1 MTATSNPLFPLT
13 ARDFLPLSHAQI
25 RPVNESLLLEATA
38 RWNASREHLF
48 RLTTDAPSVHA
59 SLKAFIHEQL
69 DLDGDSVQLHFAAT
83 ADQPERYVTLT
94 QACAFVHQIAV
105 PASLYQHCRVVGLPE
120 GKTQY
125 AAQPLELVKPF
136 TQLNVQQA
144 LRTAW
149 VRYWWFTRAPG
160 TPVSRR
166 DHAVA
171 QYSSHLQAAA
181 QLACAS
187 GAITADQL
195 KPLLT
200 VLDPPSE
207 ALQLDGQKIY
217 TEQLRLK
224 RTGLADAE
232 IPGALVITL
241 DAEIVLQLLYLPSE
255 VPALS
260 LFNSRVSMEQWL
272 LDHPSLFPDVAAITR
287 DNLIDYREVDEPLQA
302 GVTHLLEHRLKE
314 KQASL
319 KYTHGRDLAEHGHQ
333 ALEAADHVDRQ
344 QRNQGFFALPPASIL
359 TAVED
364 DAPHDNAPMV
374 FAGLTADLPL
384 AQRRHALLRQ
394 QQPLFGAVQAPAQLT
409 PPSDEQLATL
419 RSQLNRLNEA
429 QQQAHAAATA
439 LWNQPRPQLLELSQQ
454 ANPDYHTLL
463 QARLNGLLAEASLQR
478 QLNQIT
484 QAGHDMLLAA
494 FDPLN
499 APNPELN
506 VSVATL
512 TLSISDRSNGATNT
526 QRKELDGVLL
536 ITLEAALRDASTPQ
550 DLLLYWPGS
559 QGGLQ
564 HFDSLQ
570 ALERWLGVTPS
581 NSSSVELALLNQTPF
596 DYSLTVQLDGW
607 VTQIEEMLRRAP
619 DDTERQ
625 ARELEPMRV
634 QAIEELGVP
643 THTVRELA
651 YAQLLEQNQSG
662 ALAAQLPAWLG
673 QVSAADR
680 AELKALLE
688 RYILAFQR
696 ADEALNLKLPLISSF
711 CKKRLHARLSRDF
724 SLKHPFSVQLDVPES
739 VTHQQHFVGAPGA
752 QGTPT
757 KTVLVPS
764 ATRVKMALD
773 ELALSNIDTPIS
785 ERLSFMKVEV
795 STEDATEGRAL
806 TAGLSV
812 NYLRT
817 LVPELDLAQAYEN
830 LIVETYQGSDR
841 EAYFSRDHRLE
852 CLLEPHR
859 LMLTLQGRLAFLQKH
874 INASELNTFNIAMNA
889 TTAQAW
895 RADGNDIELLPAYL
909 SVGGPDT
916 QDGSSTLSGITFIRQ
931 KNSGLTL
938 LYLPEIPDGH
948 SLRSYTSLE
957 AARLALFH
965 LCLNSTMVNYL
976 AGRALLGNVANHV
989 SRINQAV
996 LRHFDAL
1003 IGVGSPWPATTSLA
1017 GHLLN
1022 AHMGRVK
1029 EAHRASSRSNSD
1041 LYLERYAMKGVQAFS
1056 YIKMALGVVPVV
1068 GTVIG
1073 LYDGW
1078 VSANDAVD
1086 AFRRGDH
1093 VQGLHDITQVLQS
1106 LIDAGVD
1113 VAGGVLITPNA
1124 ARVRT
1129 QGRQLRNA
1137 FKGGRYLQPPMSRK
1151 ARRIAERFSGYEYD
1165 KEIALG
1171 HLSPATHGVYRN
1183 VFRHA
1188 DGHFIVRQDNVY
1200 QVELQN
1206 GHWRLAGN
1214 SLKKYK
1220 QPIALDE
1227 AGEWDT
1233 HFGVYGTAQPGGLAG
1248 GGGVLGH
1255 MADTLDPLWPMAIR
1269 QRLPIWW
1276 TDHVVRRQ
1284 LALDDAMNALDR
1296 RLATQIESTE
1306 KLDDLAIQSDPPR
1319 RKALLL
1325 TLNQAYIKD
1334 IEATLRHIEA
1344 IDDVV
1349 AFTPAK
1355 ANDLTLKRLRNRNV
1369 WLTVSKAQQY
1379 LKNTGSRL
1387 EELSTQFDA
1396 IQVPQAVQ
1404 VRPESVLHFLL
1415 ERKRISQDIVQEL
1428 DRMDSAFRILN
1439 AWRDKFN
1446 VRLQET
1452 HLRIE
1457 RQLMGDTAVQ
1467 VNEALEKMRDTMG
1480 STREYTAKLNEAYS
1494 AEFRTHLRT
1503 VHSINTFN
1511 RYDHVTDYSWLY
1523 LQTEVNRVYFD
1534 AHLALNT
1541 HFSLATTTVTVS
1553 QRTRI
1558 LNECIAAY
1566 TRFSLSLKTLSA
1578 GYPQHFDL
1586 ENLDALLQNL
1596 ERMRELAHERI
1607 GTAFPVRH
1615 PPSGERQGTVFETD
1629 DNQLLIGVKSIDPRT
1644 NTTRYTIDNL
1654 SGHTET
1660 WEQRPNGRAQRQP
1673 AAPVEFPPEANV
1685 KSVMVSEAQNRLRA
1699 VPAYQAKVEA
1709 YARQGML
1716 PVDLEHML
1724 VSEAAE
1730 LTLRS
1735 NRIARL
1741 DPEEPSIPQLRKT
1754 STELTA
1760 AGRALRTRQ
1769 SLTSRKPTDGM
1780 LDDLVRHHVV
1790 EVRRTASMTELA
1802 RRANGHRDFMQEY
1815 EVWDLTATPARPLW
1829 YAHFHYNRRTA
1840 TFDEFEKAHLKL
1852 PEHRY
1857 LTRADD
1863 PSLPFSDIGRQSA
1876 ALPHIRSLW
1885 VAQ

>member
-1 MTATSNPLFPLT
+1 MTATPNPLSPL
-13 ARDFLPLSHAQI
+13 AVRDFLPLSHAQV

-69 DLDGDSVQLHFAAT
+69 GLDGDSVQLHFAAT
-83 ADQPERYVTLT
+83 ADQPARYVTLT
-94 QACAFVHQIAV
+94 QACAFVHQITV

-200 VLDPPSE
+200 VLDPPSG

-217 TEQLRLK
+217 TEQLLLK

-241 DAEIVLQLLYLPSE
+241 DAEIVLQLLYLPAE

-272 LDHPSLFPDVAAITR
+272 LDHPTLFPGVAAITR

-319 KYTHGRDLAEHGHQ
+319 KYTHGRDLTEHGHK
-333 ALEAADHVDRQ
+333 ALEAADQVDRQ

-359 TAVED
+359 TAAED
-364 DAPHDNAPMV
+364 DAPPDNTPTV

-394 QQPLFGAVQAPAQLT
+394 QQSLFGAVQAPARLT
-409 PPSDEQLATL
+409 PMSDEQLAAL
-419 RSQLNRLNEA
+419 RSQLSRLHEA

-499 APNPELN
+499 AQNPELN

-570 ALERWLGVTPS
+570 ALERWLGVTPPGA
-581 NSSSVELALLNQTPF
+581 SSVELALLNQTPL

-625 ARELEPMRV
+625 ARELEPLRV

-643 THTVRELA
+643 THAVRELA

-662 ALAAQLPAWLG
+662 ALAAQLPVWLG
-673 QVSAADR
+673 QVSPADR
-680 AELKALLE
+680 AELKTLLE
-688 RYILAFQR
+688 RYIQAFQR

-739 VTHQQHFVGAPGA
+739 VTRQQHFVAAAGAP
-752 QGTPT
+752 GTPT

-764 ATRVKMALD
+764 ATRVKMALE

-795 STEDATEGRAL
+795 NTEDATEGQAL

-859 LMLTLQGRLAFLQKH
+859 QMLTLQGRLAFLQKH
-874 INASELNTFNIAMNA
+874 INASELNTFNIAINA

-931 KNSGLTL
+931 KNSGFTL

-948 SLRSYTSLE
+948 SLRSYTHLE

-965 LCLNSTMVNYL
+965 LCLNSSMVNYL

-996 LRHFDAL
+996 LRHFDTL
-1003 IGVGSPWPATTSLA
+1003 IGVGSPWPVTTSLA

-1029 EAHRASSRSNSD
+1029 EAHHASSRSNSD

-1129 QGRQLRNA
+1129 RGRQLRNA

-1171 HLSPATHGVYRN
+1171 HLSPAIHGVYRN
-1183 VFRHA
+1183 VYRHA

-1233 HFGVYGTAQPGGLAG
+1233 HFGVYGTAQPSGLAG
-1248 GGGVLGH
+1248 GGGALGH
-1255 MADTLDPLWPMAIR
+1255 LADTLDPLWPMAIR

-1284 LALDDAMNALDR
+1284 LALDDAINTLSSRLDAQLAATNNLQHLSNQSDFATRKTLQPTLDQAYTKDIELAIQQANAIQDVIAFTPSREHLVLKGMQSRAALIVTSRTVERLKVAAAALQELTEQFAGIQVPPARPAAILQFLQTRKGLSQKIVQALDR
-1296 RLATQIESTE
+1296 IDRIFLVMNEWSSQINLVALEADLRLQGRST
-1306 KLDDLAIQSDPPR
+1306 R
-1319 RKALLL
+1319 R
-1325 TLNQAYIKD
+1325 T
-1334 IEATLRHIEA
+1334 
-1344 IDDVV
+1344 
-1349 AFTPAK
+1349 
-1355 ANDLTLKRLRNRNV
+1355 
-1369 WLTVSKAQQY
+1369 AQQIDAD
-1379 LKNTGSRL
+1379 LHNTRTMVGEAR
-1387 EELSTQFDA
+1387 D
-1396 IQVPQAVQ
+1396 
-1404 VRPESVLHFLL
+1404 
-1415 ERKRISQDIVQEL
+1415 
-1428 DRMDSAFRILN
+1428 DSAR
-1439 AWRDKFN
+1439 W
-1446 VRLQET
+1446 
-1452 HLRIE
+1452 
-1457 RQLMGDTAVQ
+1457 
-1467 VNEALEKMRDTMG
+1467 NELYDEG
-1480 STREYTAKLNEAYS
+1480 
-1494 AEFRTHLRT
+1494 FRTHLRT
-1503 VHSINTFN
+1503 VHSIDTFN
-1511 RYDHVTDYSWLY
+1511 RYDHVTDPSWLY
-1523 LQTEVNRVYFD
+1523 LQSEVNRVYLD

-1541 HFSLATTTVTVS
+1541 HFALTKTPTTVS

-1558 LNECIAAY
+1558 LNECIDAY
-1566 TRFSLSLKTLSA
+1566 TRFSLSAKTLSA

-1586 ENLDALLQNL
+1586 ENLDALLNNL
-1596 ERMRELAHERI
+1596 ERMIQLARNRI
-1607 GTAFPVRH
+1607 GTTPRLRR
-1615 PPSGERQGTVFETD
+1615 PRPDEPQGTVFESD
-1629 DNQLLIGVKSIDPRT
+1629 DNRLLIGIKSTDPRT

-1673 AAPVEFPPEANV
+1673 APPAEFPPEANV

-1741 DPEEPSIPQLRKT
+1741 DPEEPSLSQLRKT

-1769 SLTSRKPTDGM
+1769 SLASRKPTDGM

-1815 EVWDLTATPARPLW
+1815 EVWDLTATPARALW

-1857 LTRADD
+1857 LTHADD

-1876 ALPHIRSLW
+1876 ALPHIRSLG

>member
-255 VPALS
+255 VPALR

-272 LDHPSLFPDVAAITR
+272 LDHPTLFPGVAAITR

-319 KYTHGRDLAEHGHQ
+319 KYAHGIDLAEHGHK

-359 TAVED
+359 AAVED
-364 DAPHDNAPMV
+364 DAPLDNAPMV

-394 QQPLFGAVQAPAQLT
+394 QQPLFGAVQAPARLT

-625 ARELEPMRV
+625 ARELEPLRV

-662 ALAAQLPAWLG
+662 ALAAQLPVWLG
-673 QVSAADR
+673 QVSPADR

-739 VTHQQHFVGAPGA
+739 VTHQQHFVAAPGA
-752 QGTPT
+752 PGTPT

-764 ATRVKMALD
+764 ATRVKIALE

-795 STEDATEGRAL
+795 STEDATEGQAL
-806 TAGLSV
+806 TTGLSV

-948 SLRSYTSLE
+948 SLRSYASLE

-996 LRHFDAL
+996 LRHFNAL

-1078 VSANDAVD
+1078 GSANDAVD

-1129 QGRQLRNA
+1129 QARQLRNA

-1151 ARRIAERFSGYEYD
+1151 ARRIAERFSGYEYE

-1171 HLSPATHGVYRN
+1171 HLAPATHGVYRN
-1183 VFRHA
+1183 VYRHA

-1276 TDHVVRRQ
+1276 TDHVVPRQ
-1284 LALDDAMNALDR
+1284 LALDDAINTLSSRLDAQ
-1296 RLATQIESTE
+1296 LAATNNLQHLSNQSDFATRKTLQPTLDQAYTKDIE
-1306 KLDDLAIQSDPPR
+1306 LAIQ
-1319 RKALLL
+1319 
-1325 TLNQAYIKD
+1325 QAN
-1334 IEATLRHIEA
+1334 A
-1344 IDDVV
+1344 IQDVI
-1349 AFTPAK
+1349 AFTPNREHLVLKGMQSRAALIVTSRTVERLK
-1355 ANDLTLKRLRNRNV
+1355 VAAAALQELT
-1369 WLTVSKAQQY
+1369 
-1379 LKNTGSRL
+1379 
-1387 EELSTQFDA
+1387 EQFA
-1396 IQVPQAVQ
+1396 GIQVPPA
-1404 VRPESVLHFLL
+1404 RPAAILQFLQT
-1415 ERKRISQDIVQEL
+1415 RKSLSQKIVQEL
-1428 DRMDSAFRILN
+1428 DRIDRIFLVMN
-1439 AWRDKFN
+1439 EWSSQINLVALEADL
-1446 VRLQET
+1446 RLQG
-1452 HLRIE
+1452 R
-1457 RQLMGDTAVQ
+1457 
-1467 VNEALEKMRDTMG
+1467 
-1480 STREYTAKLNEAYS
+1480 STRRTAQQIDADLHNTRTMVGEARDDAARWNELYD
-1494 AEFRTHLRT
+1494 EGFRTHLRT
-1503 VHSINTFN
+1503 VHSIDTFN
-1511 RYDHVTDYSWLY
+1511 RYDHVTDPSWLY
-1523 LQTEVNRVYFD
+1523 LQSEVNRVYLD

-1541 HFSLATTTVTVS
+1541 HFALTKTPTTVS

-1558 LNECIAAY
+1558 LNECIDAY
-1566 TRFSLSLKTLSA
+1566 TRFSLSAKTLSA

-1607 GTAFPVRH
+1607 GTAFPVRR

-1629 DNQLLIGVKSIDPRT
+1629 DNQLLIGVKSTDPRT

-1760 AGRALRTRQ
+1760 AGRTLRTRQ
-1769 SLTSRKPTDGM
+1769 SLASRKPTDGM

-1815 EVWDLTATPARPLW
+1815 EVWDLSATPARALW

>member
-1 MTATSNPLFPLT
+1 MTDTSNPLSPL
-13 ARDFLPLSHAQI
+13 AVRDFPPFSHAQV

-38 RWNASREHLF
+38 RWHASREQML
-48 RLTTDAPSVHA
+48 RLSTDAPSVHA
-59 SLKAFIHEQL
+59 SLNAFINEQL
-69 DLDGDSVQLHFAAT
+69 DLDGDSVQLHFAAS
-83 ADQPERYVTLT
+83 DERPARSITLT
-94 QACAFVHQIAV
+94 QASAFVHQF
-105 PASLYQHCRVVGLPE
+105 PAYAALYQHCRVVGLPE

-125 AAQPLELVKPF
+125 AAQPFELVKPF
-136 TQLNVQQA
+136 TQLNVEQA

-160 TPVSRR
+160 TAVSRR

-200 VLDPPSE
+200 VLDPPSG

-217 TEQLRLK
+217 AEQLLLK

-241 DAEIVLQLLYLPSE
+241 DAEVVLQLLYLPSE
-255 VPALS
+255 EPALN
-260 LFNSRVSMEQWL
+260 LFNSRVGMEQWL
-272 LDHPSLFPDVAAITR
+272 LDHPTLFPGVTAITR

-319 KYTHGRDLAEHGHQ
+319 KYPHGRDLAEHGHR
-333 ALEAADHVDRQ
+333 ALEAADQVDRQ
-344 QRNQGFFALPPASIL
+344 QHSQGVFALPPASAL
-359 TAVED
+359 APAED
-364 DAPHDNAPMV
+364 DAPLDSAPIV

-384 AQRRHALLRQ
+384 AQRRHALSRQ
-394 QQPLFGAVQAPAQLT
+394 QQPLFGTVQAPAILP
-409 PPSDEQLATL
+409 PPSDEQQATL
-419 RSQLNRLNEA
+419 RSQLNRLHEA
-429 QQQAHAAATA
+429 QQQAHEAASA
-439 LWNQPRPQLLELSQQ
+439 LWNQPQNQLLELSQQ
-454 ANPDYHTLL
+454 ANPDYHRLL

-478 QLNQIT
+478 QLNQISP
-484 QAGHDMLLAA
+484 AGYAMLLAA
-494 FDPLN
+494 LDPLN
-499 APNPELN
+499 APDPELK

-512 TLSISDRSNGATNT
+512 TLSIRERSNDAINT

-536 ITLEAALRDASTPQ
+536 ITLEAALLDASTPQ

-564 HFDSLQ
+564 HFASRQ
-570 ALERWLGVTPS
+570 ALEQWLGVTPS
-581 NSSSVELALLNQTPF
+581 DAASLELALLNQTPF
-596 DYSLTVQLDGW
+596 EYSLTVQLDDW
-607 VTQIEEMLRRAP
+607 VAQIEAMLRRAP

-625 ARELEPMRV
+625 ARELQPMRV
-634 QAIEELGVP
+634 QAIQELGVSIN
-643 THTVRELA
+643 TARELA
-651 YAQLLEQNQSG
+651 YAQLLEQQQSG
-662 ALAAQLPAWLG
+662 ALAAQLPVWLG

-688 RYILAFQR
+688 RYIVALQR
-696 ADEALNLKLPLISSF
+696 ADEVLNLKLPLISSF
-711 CKKRLHARLSRDF
+711 CTKRLHARLSRDF
-724 SLKHPFSVQLDVPES
+724 SLKQAFSVQLDVPES

-752 QGTPT
+752 PGTPT
-757 KTVLVPS
+757 KTVQVPS
-764 ATRVKMALD
+764 ATRVKMSLD
-773 ELALSNIDTPIS
+773 ELALSNIDTPIA
-785 ERLSFMKVEV
+785 ERLTFMKVEV
-795 STEDATEGRAL
+795 SSQDATEGQAL
-806 TAGLSV
+806 TAGLSA
-812 NYLRT
+812 NYLRK
-817 LVPELDLAQAYEN
+817 LVPELDLAQAYED
-830 LIVETYQGSDR
+830 LIVEAYQGSDR
-841 EAYFSRDHRLE
+841 ETDFSRDYRLE
-852 CLLEPHR
+852 CLLEPQR

-874 INASELNTFNIAMNA
+874 ITATELNTFNIAVNA
-889 TTAQAW
+889 STAEAW
-895 RADGNDIELLPAYL
+895 RADGNDIELLPAHL

-916 QDGSSTLSGITFIRQ
+916 QDGSSTLSGVTFIRQ

-938 LYLPEIPDGH
+938 LYLPESPDGH
-948 SLRSYTSLE
+948 YLRSYANLE
-957 AARLALFH
+957 AARLALYR
-965 LCLNSTMVNYL
+965 LCLSSTMVNYL

-989 SRINQAV
+989 SRINQAL

-1003 IGVGSPWPATTSLA
+1003 IGVGRPWPVTTSLA

-1022 AHMGRVK
+1022 AQMGRVK

-1041 LYLERYAMKGVQAFS
+1041 LYLERYAIKGVQAFS

-1093 VQGLHDITQVLQS
+1093 AQGMHDITQVLQS
-1106 LIDAGVD
+1106 MIDAGVD

-1124 ARVRT
+1124 ARTRT
-1129 QGRQLRNA
+1129 LGRQLRNA

-1165 KEIALG
+1165 KEIALA
-1171 HLSPATHGVYRN
+1171 HLTPASHGIYRN
-1183 VFRHA
+1183 IYRHA
-1188 DGHFIVRQDNVY
+1188 DGHFIVRQGNVY

-1206 GHWRLAGN
+1206 GHWRLSGN
-1214 SLKKYK
+1214 ALKTYK
-1220 QPIALDE
+1220 QPIALDD
-1227 AGEWDT
+1227 AGQWDT
-1233 HFGVYGTAQPGGLAG
+1233 HFGVYGTAQPAGLAG

-1255 MADTLDPLWPMAIR
+1255 LADTLEPLWPMAIR

-1276 TDHVVRRQ
+1276 TDHVLRRQ
-1284 LALDDAMNALDR
+1284 LALSNALNTLSS
-1296 RLATQIESTE
+1296 RLDAQLAATSNLQHLSNQSDFATRKTLQPTLDQAYTQDIE
-1306 KLDDLAIQSDPPR
+1306 LAIQQANAIQDVIAFPPNR
-1319 RKALLL
+1319 EHLALKGLQSRAALIVTSRAVERLKVAAAALQEL
-1325 TLNQAYIKD
+1325 T
-1334 IEATLRHIEA
+1334 
-1344 IDDVV
+1344 
-1349 AFTPAK
+1349 
-1355 ANDLTLKRLRNRNV
+1355 
-1369 WLTVSKAQQY
+1369 
-1379 LKNTGSRL
+1379 G
-1387 EELSTQFDA
+1387 QFAD
-1396 IQVPQAVQ
+1396 IQVPPA
-1404 VRPESVLHFLL
+1404 RPAAILQFLQT
-1415 ERKRISQDIVQEL
+1415 RKGLSQKIVQEL
-1428 DRMDSAFRILN
+1428 DRIDRIFLVMN
-1439 AWRDKFN
+1439 EWSSQINLAALEADL
-1446 VRLQET
+1446 RLQG
-1452 HLRIE
+1452 R
-1457 RQLMGDTAVQ
+1457 
-1467 VNEALEKMRDTMG
+1467 
-1480 STREYTAKLNEAYS
+1480 STRRTAQQIDADLQNTRTLVGEARDDAARWNELYD
-1494 AEFRTHLRT
+1494 EGFRTHLRT
-1503 VHSINTFN
+1503 VHSIDTFN
-1511 RYDHVTDYSWLY
+1511 RYDHVSDPSWLY
-1523 LQTEVNRVYFD
+1523 LQSEVNRVYLD

-1541 HFSLATTTVTVS
+1541 HFALTKTPTTVS

-1558 LNECIAAY
+1558 LNECIDAY
-1566 TRFSLSLKTLSA
+1566 ARFSLSVKTLSA

-1586 ENLDALLQNL
+1586 DNLDALLNNL
-1596 ERMRELAHERI
+1596 ERMIQLARHRI
-1607 GTAFPVRH
+1607 GTTPRLRRPQPDAP
-1615 PPSGERQGTVFETD
+1615 QGTVFESE
-1629 DNQLLIGVKSIDPRT
+1629 DNRLLIGIKSTDPRT

-1654 SGHTET
+1654 SGNTET
-1660 WEQRPNGRAQRQP
+1660 WEQRPDGRAQRQP
-1673 AAPVEFPPEANV
+1673 APPVEFPAEANV

-1699 VPAYQAKVEA
+1699 VPAYQAKVDA

-1730 LTLRS
+1730 LTLRA

-1741 DPEEPSIPQLRKT
+1741 DPEEPSLQPLRT
-1754 STELTA
+1754 TASELTA

-1769 SLTSRKPTDGM
+1769 SLASRKPTDGM

-1790 EVRRTASMTELA
+1790 EVRRTASMSELA

-1815 EVWDLTATPARPLW
+1815 EVWDLTATPPRPLW

-1840 TFDEFEKAHLKL
+1840 IFDEFEKAHLKL

-1857 LTRADD
+1857 LTHADD

-1876 ALPHIRSLW
+1876 ALPHIRPLW